1 MNLKFLFLI
10 VLVSALVIPFM
21 DIHIFTVTFAQTSD
35 PSFKGNEPLS
45 SLDSERNPK
54 NTPMD
59 ATSSENNDTQSK
71 DDNIISEIDVPTE
84 NIVTLSNNKTL
95 DFNTSETEIKPIV
108 TEEVSPSTT
117 ATETEIHS
125 NEQEPV
131 PERKSI
137 TVEEIP
143 SKSTPSSKLEQE
155 EQQQLEGEE
164 ATEEQNNVNK
174 EKLNVKEICNDKID
188 NDQDGIL
195 DEEHECILLETGTIL
210 SNENLVPELATLG
223 DKIEDEQDKEQID
236 KESSDRQSNEDEQK
250 NKDTKKK
257 ENNKNDKDLEITSS
271 KEICDDEMDNDLDG
285 WIDEKEDCINE

>member
-54 NTPMD
+54 NTPID
-59 ATSSENNDTQSK
+59 ATFSENNDTQSNSNLTEVE
-71 DDNIISEIDVPTE
+71 DENIISEIDAHTE
-84 NIVTLSNNKTL
+84 NIVTLSNNNTL
-95 DFNTSETEIKPIV
+95 DFNTSETEI
-108 TEEVSPSTT
+108 
-117 ATETEIHS
+117 HS
-125 NEQEPV
+125 NEQEPF

-137 TVEEIP
+137 IVEEIP

-174 EKLNVKEICNDKID
+174 EKLNVKEICNDEID

-210 SNENLVPELATLG
+210 SNEYLVPELATLD
-223 DKIEDEQDKEQID
+223 DKIEDEQDKEQIN
-236 KESSDRQSNEDEQK
+236 KKSSDRQSNEDEQQ

-271 KEICDDEMDNDLDG
+271 KEICNDEMDNDLDG
-285 WIDEKEDCINE
+285 WMDEKEECINE

>member
-35 PSFKGNEPLS
+35 SSFKGNEPLS
-45 SLDSERNPK
+45 SLDSERYPK
-54 NTPMD
+54 ETSID
-59 ATSSENNDTQSK
+59 ATSSENNDTQSNSNLTEVE
-71 DDNIISEIDVPTE
+71 DENIISEIDAHSE
-84 NIVTLSNNKTL
+84 NIVTLSNNNTL
-95 DFNTSETEIKPIV
+95 DFNTS
-108 TEEVSPSTT
+108 
-117 ATETEIHS
+117 ETEIHS

-131 PERKSI
+131 AERKSI

-155 EQQQLEGEE
+155 EQ
-164 ATEEQNNVNK
+164 NNVNK
-174 EKLNVKEICNDKID
+174 EKLNVKEICNDEID

-195 DEEHECILLETGTIL
+195 DEEHECILLETGNIL
-210 SNENLVPELATLG
+210 SNENLVPELATLD

-236 KESSDRQSNEDEQK
+236 KESSDRQSNEDEQQ

-257 ENNKNDKDLEITSS
+257 ENNKNDKDIEITSS
-271 KEICDDEMDNDLDG
+271 KEICNDEMDNDLDG
-285 WIDEKEDCINE
+285 WMDEKEDCINE

>member
-10 VLVSALVIPFM
+10 VLVSTLVIPFM

-35 PSFKGNEPLS
+35 SSFKGNEPLS
-45 SLDSERNPK
+45 SLDSERYPK
-54 NTPMD
+54 ETSID
-59 ATSSENNDTQSK
+59 ATSSENNDTQSNSNLTEVE
-71 DDNIISEIDVPTE
+71 DENIISEIEAHTE
-84 NIVTLSNNKTL
+84 NIVTLSNNNTL
-95 DFNTSETEIKPIV
+95 DFNTSETEIQ
-108 TEEVSPSTT
+108 
-117 ATETEIHS
+117 S

-210 SNENLVPELATLG
+210 SNENLVPELATLD
-223 DKIEDEQDKEQID
+223 DKIEDEQDKEQTD
-236 KESSDRQSNEDEQK
+236 KESSDRQSHEDEQK

-257 ENNKNDKDLEITSS
+257 ENNKNDKDIEITSS
-271 KEICDDEMDNDLDG
+271 KEICNDEMDNDLDG
-285 WIDEKEDCINE
+285 WIDDNEDCINE

>member
-95 DFNTSETEIKPIV
+95 DFNTSETEI
-108 TEEVSPSTT
+108 
-117 ATETEIHS
+117 HS

-137 TVEEIP
+137 TVEKIP

-188 NDQDGIL
+188 ND
-195 DEEHECILLETGTIL
+195 
-210 SNENLVPELATLG
+210 
-223 DKIEDEQDKEQID
+223 
-236 KESSDRQSNEDEQK
+236 
-250 NKDTKKK
+250 
-257 ENNKNDKDLEITSS
+257 
-271 KEICDDEMDNDLDG
+271 
-285 WIDEKEDCINE
+285 

>member
-125 NEQEPV
+125 NEQEPA

-137 TVEEIP
+137 IVEEIP

-155 EQQQLEGEE
+155 EQ
-164 ATEEQNNVNK
+164 NNVNK
-174 EKLNVKEICNDKID
+174 EKLNVKEICNDEID

-195 DEEHECILLETGTIL
+195 DEEHECILLETGNIL

-236 KESSDRQSNEDEQK
+236 KESSDRQSNEDEQQ

-285 WIDEKEDCINE
+285 WIDEKEDCIND

>member
-10 VLVSALVIPFM
+10 VLVSTLVIPFM

-45 SLDSERNPK
+45 SLDSERYPK
-54 NTPMD
+54 ETSID
-59 ATSSENNDTQSK
+59 ATSSENNDTQSNSNLTEVE
-71 DDNIISEIDVPTE
+71 DENMISEIDAHTE
-84 NIVTLSNNKTL
+84 NIVTLSNNNTL
-95 DFNTSETEIKPIV
+95 DFNTS
-108 TEEVSPSTT
+108 
-117 ATETEIHS
+117 ETEIHS

-155 EQQQLEGEE
+155 EQ
-164 ATEEQNNVNK
+164 NNVNK
-174 EKLNVKEICNDKID
+174 EKLNVKEICNDEID

-195 DEEHECILLETGTIL
+195 DEEHECILLETGNIL

-236 KESSDRQSNEDEQK
+236 KESSDRQSNEDEQQ

>member
-10 VLVSALVIPFM
+10 VLVSTLVIPFM

-54 NTPMD
+54 ETSID
-59 ATSSENNDTQSK
+59 ATSSENNDTQSNSNLTEVE
-71 DDNIISEIDVPTE
+71 DENIISKIEAHTE
-84 NIVTLSNNKTL
+84 NIVTLSNNNTL
-95 DFNTSETEIKPIV
+95 DFNTS
-108 TEEVSPSTT
+108 
-117 ATETEIHS
+117 ETEIHS

-131 PERKSI
+131 QERKSI

-155 EQQQLEGEE
+155 EQ
-164 ATEEQNNVNK
+164 NNVNK
-174 EKLNVKEICNDKID
+174 EKLNVKEICNDEID

-195 DEEHECILLETGTIL
+195 DEEHECILLETGNIL

-236 KESSDRQSNEDEQK
+236 KESSDRQSNEDEQQ

-285 WIDEKEDCINE
+285 WMDEKEDCINE